1 MKLLCKVATGAAG
14 VACPQGL
21 TICCGTCDQKWVC
34 DCVCTCKDMH
44 EPQTCPDAEV
54 ITGELTQFQS
64 AVPDTIKQI
73 TNLVRAKKEMD
84 EQEKALKQK
93 LVEAMEAYGVKSFEN
108 EFIKMTYVAPTTRS
122 TIDSTRLKKDHPD
135 IAEQYTK
142 TSNVSASV
150 RVTVK

>member
-1 MKLLCKVATGAAG
+1 MNIKCKIEDAE
-14 VACPQGL
+14 CPRGL
-21 TICCGTCDQKWVC
+21 HICCGICPDVDTCTMPCGKRKQHDV
-34 DCVCTCKDMH
+34 
-44 EPQTCPDAEV
+44 CPDAEV
-54 ITGELTQFQS
+54 ITNELTQFQS
-64 AVPDTIKQI
+64 AVPDVIGKITELMQMKKQ
-73 TNLVRAKKEMD
+73 VD
-84 EQEKALKQK
+84 EEEKALKQK

-135 IAEQYTK
+135 IAEQYSK

>member
-1 MKLLCKVATGAAG
+1 MIKCKDYDCKDYGD
-14 VACPQGL
+14 
-21 TICCGTCDQKWVC
+21 ICCFNCVDRA
-34 DCVCTCKDMH
+34 DCTSSCSEDPNKCGRSVTED
-44 EPQTCPDAEV
+44 PQ
-54 ITGELTQFQS
+54 ELTQFQS

-73 TNLVRAKKEMD
+73 TSLVRAKKRMD
-84 EQEKALKQK
+84 EEEKALKQK

-135 IAEQYTK
+135 IAEQYSK